1 MIESLL
7 IEHKI
12 YKDHMLEALKINVED
27 FDQSKLIG
35 PAKDLLAD
43 HPNIIAEAE
52 AIVDQFPILK
62 EPLR

>member
-1 MIESLL
+1 
-7 IEHKI
+7 
-12 YKDHMLEALKINVED
+12 MLEALKINVED